1 MEKIKQLSEYC
12 LNCKTKPCQKA
23 CPLGNDIPEFIK
35 NVKEENY
42 EQAYKVLSKT
52 TVLES
57 ICGRICPHMSQCMG
71 SCVRGIKSEPVS
83 IGELEAFVGD
93 LAIKN
98 NYEMD
103 YNIFENSIDNNL
115 ENSMERT
122 AEKNYEDSIQRNSGK
137 NTDDSIQRNVEIDKK
152 NITKKIAIIGSGPA
166 GLTCAAFLARKG
178 FNVTIYEKHE
188 KLGGI
193 LRHGIPEFRLD
204 KNILDNTIQKILD
217 LGINVKYNIELGV
230 DISLQELTNQYDSIF
245 IAIGANIPWKMGIEG
260 EELKGVY
267 GGNSLLEN
275 STYSKCKKIGNFK
288 NSEYNKTKNS
298 KTHPDYTG
306 KNLAIIGGGNVAMDC
321 ARTIN
326 KMGAKKVTVIYRR
339 AEEQMPAER
348 KEIEDAKSEGV
359 EFLFQ
364 TNIIKILGEDKVE
377 KIECIKTQ
385 LVQKEGDSRLSPV
398 DIENSNFQLDMD
410 YVVMAIGAAVEDEI
424 VNSLGLEC
432 DRKGYIKVNENFE
445 TSMKNVYAGGDVAGG
460 KSTVAWAAR
469 SGRDVAE
476 NIRRNLKNEYTI

>member
-1 MEKIKQLSEYC
+1 MENIKELSEYC
-12 LNCKTKPCQKA
+12 LNCKIKPCQKG

-35 NVKEENY
+35 NIKEENY

-52 TVLES
+52 SVLES

-71 SCVRGIKSEPVS
+71 SCIRGIKSHPVS
-83 IGELEAFVGD
+83 IGELEAFIGD

-98 NYEMD
+98 NYKMD
-103 YNIFENSIDNNL
+103 DIEY
-115 ENSMERT
+115 
-122 AEKNYEDSIQRNSGK
+122 EKNGI
-137 NTDDSIQRNVEIDKK
+137 
-152 NITKKIAIIGSGPA
+152 KIAIIGSGPA

-178 FNVTIYEKHE
+178 FDVTIYEKHE

-193 LRHGIPEFRLD
+193 LRYGIPEFRLD
-204 KNILDNTIQKILD
+204 KNILENIINKILG
-217 LGINVKYNIELGV
+217 LGITVKCNIELGV
-230 DISLQELTNQYDSIF
+230 NISLEELTKQYDSIF
-245 IAIGANIPWKMGIEG
+245 LAIGANIPWKMGIQG
-260 EELKGVY
+260 EDLHGVY

-275 STYSKCKKIGNFK
+275 SI
-288 NSEYNKTKNS
+288 
-298 KTHPDYTG
+298 HPTYTG
-306 KNLAIIGGGNVAMDC
+306 KNVAIIGGGNVAMDC

-348 KEIEDAKSEGV
+348 KEIEDAKNEGV

-364 TNIIKILGEDKVE
+364 TNIIKILGENKVQ

-385 LVQKEGDSRLSPV
+385 LVQKEGDNRLSPV

-410 YVVMAIGAAVEDEI
+410 YVVMAIGSTVEEKV
-424 VNSLGLEC
+424 VNNLGLEC
-432 DRKGYIKVNENFE
+432 DRKGYIKINENYE

-460 KSTVAWAAR
+460 KATVAWAAR

-476 NIRRNLKNEYTI
+476 IIIKEYNKEEVIN

>member
-1 MEKIKQLSEYC
+1 MGKIKQLSEYC

-35 NVKEENY
+35 NIKEENY
-42 EQAYKVLSKT
+42 EEAYKVLSKT

-98 NYEMD
+98 NFEMD

-115 ENSMERT
+115 ENGIERN
-122 AEKNYEDSIQRNSGK
+122 AEKNTDASIQENA
-137 NTDDSIQRNVEIDKK
+137 EINKK
-152 NITKKIAIIGSGPA
+152 NNAKKIAIIGSGPA

-230 DISLQELTNQYDSIF
+230 DISLQELTNQYDSVF

-275 STYSKCKKIGNFK
+275 STYSEYSEIENSTYSKCKKNENFK

-306 KNLAIIGGGNVAMDC
+306 KSVAIIGGGNVAMDC

-410 YVVMAIGAAVEDEI
+410 YVVMAIGAIVEDEI
-424 VNSLGLEC
+424 VNSLGLEY

-445 TSMKNVYAGGDVAGG
+445 TSMKNVYAGGDVAGV
-460 KSTVAWAAR
+460 KATVAWAAR

-476 NIRRNLKNEYTI
+476 IIARDN